1 MKVTVSCPIYE
12 NFILLKTDGYI
23 MSIFTRDF
31 LKMYRV
37 NTGSIFK
44 NALVYDNPHLD
55 PKEFDDESLIEK
67 LKKVSVSNQHEKA
80 SYYPVHVLDDGTL
93 MKIMVIEASSEYY
106 HVLFDKLLIL
116 VPKQLSN
123 NLEEIRDVIEKVNGF
138 NPYYISGGTLYAFF
152 YWLTENGL
160 NFTQVSE
167 YDRRSYSVNV
177 ADLRMNLL

>member
-1 MKVTVSCPIYE
+1 MDQINIVC
-12 NFILLKTDGYI
+12 LHG
-23 MSIFTRDF
+23 FTQ
-31 LKMYRV
+31 
-37 NTGSIFK
+37 N
-44 NALVYDNPHLD
+44 
-55 PKEFDDESLIEK
+55 SLILEKK
-67 LKKVSVSNQHEKA
+67 LKKLFKPLKNVKCYYLQGPVLLHETGAELARDTPQELNTEQSDHPSAYWVYDLCKPLEVDWSHHHKDGNVTYFLEDSLKA
-80 SYYPVHVLDDGTL
+80 
-93 MKIMVIEASSEYY
+93 
-106 HVLFDKLLIL
+106 
-116 VPKQLSN
+116 SN